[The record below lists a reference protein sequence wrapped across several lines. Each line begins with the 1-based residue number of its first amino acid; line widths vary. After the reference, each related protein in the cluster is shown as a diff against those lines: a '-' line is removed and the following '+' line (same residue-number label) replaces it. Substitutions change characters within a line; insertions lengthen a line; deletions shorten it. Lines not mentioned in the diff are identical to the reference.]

1 ILPFFGCWMQ
11 DSFWI
16 VQTNGTYRFAPFI
29 RFFFYFIRYTLTIL
43 VSVGEGV
50 HMRELKE
57 AKDNFLKKYLQSDCF
72 GIIN

>member
-1 ILPFFGCWMQ
+1 MQ

-16 VQTNGTYRFAPFI
+16 VQTGTYRG
-29 RFFFYFIRYTLTIL
+29 RYTLTIL